1 MNRIDLAI
9 KINIYDFIAEFIY
22 LNRDVIRHLPVQT
35 CFVYFSFSV
44 HPASTNFG
52 QAFLSI

>member
-9 KINIYDFIAEFIY
+9 KIHIYDVMAEFIY
-22 LNRDVIRHLPVQT
+22 LHRDVIRHLPVQT

-44 HPASTNFG
+44 RLASTNFG